1 VLYDAELREITGP
14 RGRVRLTITQHRM
27 IELLMRRPGR
37 LVSRDAM
44 MDRLYGDRVDNPPE
58 VRAVDV
64 GIWRLRAALQRAG
77 VTNAIETVRST
88 GWVWRPP
95 GST

>member
-1 VLYDAELREITGP
+1 VLYDAELREISGP
-14 RGRVRLTITQHRM
+14 RGRVRLTPTQHRM
-27 IELLMRRPGR
+27 LELLLRRPGR

-44 MDRLYGDRVDNPPE
+44 LDRLYGYRPDNPPE

-64 GIWRLRAALQRAG
+64 AMVRLRARLQRAG
-77 VTNAIETVRST
+77 LANAIETVRST

-95 GST
+95 GSA